1 MSKYGYLV
9 AVCAASI
16 ACGVNPSLADVTWTA
31 AGGHA
36 AITLDRDQLDSLG
49 LVIRSE
55 ADAPINGSPAAL
67 VLNVDA
73 RSDLTILT
81 SANQLLE
88 VSRGG
93 VLFSEPV
100 MLAFEGKQT
109 NIKGLILHIEPGSNG
124 GHFKA
129 VMTSAGST
137 DVLFELRDARSMF
150 ANNAT
155 GLFLDIRRA
164 ELRIAPTLAELL
176 NDHSLT
182 DVQIGAMD
190 LRLNV
195 AFAGG
200 DDESEADAMFA
211 DDGGTPRAP
220 NGPDVIVGGVGVSGT
235 NGSNQN
241 DVVNFGPSG
250 DTKAFSVATTSCNIG
265 NQTLWW
271 YDCGDI
277 NNPICARHPVI
288 SQNIFRLKEGR
299 FEQLGQSWLKHGFCA
314 LSQNLCQLGCS
325 ATDCDTLGVGCSD
338 PYTASRNS
346 SGLGPKSEVNAFT
359 GVFPYPFGLN
369 PTGPSQIAG
378 RTQAKNN
385 DINPTLNAG
394 ALYFVETAY
403 ITQDDA
409 AAGNADNNCS
419 YRPISF
425 NASMNM
431 VFNGPTVQ
439 QIQAIRAWKANDPSV
454 VETDIRVPNE
464 GLMILAAKA
473 SDNGNGTWHYEY
485 ALFNQNSDRS
495 ARSFSVPVGGAE
507 ITNIGFRDVDYHS
520 GEPYSLVDWTATNT
534 DGVLTWSTQTF
545 AQNVNA
551 NALRWGTMYNFR
563 FDANVAPSE
572 EHDLITIGLFKPGTP
587 TSVTALS
594 VVPTPSPLFMN
605 LVGPAPIDV
614 MPACRSVSF
623 DVSIEPGSQNLL
635 AGSPTLHYRYDNG
648 PFLTEPLVALG
659 GNLHR
664 ATLPPCECGAD
675 VEYYVSAEGHLGA
688 TVLLPDT
695 APAVAFTP
703 QVGKAVSVNILD
715 ENFDDGMPPGWT
727 ATSLWNIT
735 SSCPV
740 APANCSSGQWA
751 YFGQTSTCTYDTGT
765 TSNGNLSVNISIPDT
780 LEAELRYCSNFE
792 REAFAQSDWPAVK
805 INGVT
810 VDQPAFGGLGSSPWV
825 ERVVNLTPY
834 AGQNVTLT
842 FNFNTSDAFV
852 NNFRGWQIDNVR
864 LSVIEVQ
871 CNAVAPVVA
880 GDLTGDGLVDGRD
893 VVEFTAAAL
902 QSSIDPEHLCPGD
915 FNGDGVVND
924 LDVTGMVDALMNQ

>member
-1 MSKYGYLV
+1 MLKYGCLV

-16 ACGVNPSLADVTWTA
+16 ACDVNSAQADVIWTA

-55 ADAPINGSPAAL
+55 ADDAANGSPAAL
-67 VLNVDA
+67 VLSVDD
-73 RSDLTILT
+73 RSDLTLLT

-93 VLFSEPV
+93 VRFPESASLEFN
-100 MLAFEGKQT
+100 GKQT
-109 NIKGLILHIEPGSNG
+109 KLKGLILQVEPGSNG

-129 VMTSAGST
+129 VLTSADSPSI
-137 DVLFELRDARSMF
+137 LFELSDAKSMF

-155 GLFLDIRRA
+155 GLYLDIRRA
-164 ELRIAPTLAELL
+164 DVRVAPALASLL
-176 NDHSLT
+176 NGESLAGK
-182 DVQIGAMD
+182 QIGTMD
-190 LRLNV
+190 LRLYV
-195 AFAGG
+195 DFAGG
-200 DDESEADAMFA
+200 DDVSEAEPMFA
-211 DDGGTPRAP
+211 DDGGAPRAP
-220 NGPDVIVGGVGVSGT
+220 NGPDVIVGGVGVSGV
-235 NGSNQN
+235 GPN

-288 SQNIFRLKEGR
+288 SQNIFRLKGGR

-325 ATDCDTLGVGCSD
+325 ATDCDTLGIGCSD

-359 GVFPYPFGLN
+359 GVFPYPFGFN

-378 RTQAKNN
+378 RTQAKTN

-425 NASMNM
+425 DAGMNM
-431 VFNGPTVQ
+431 VFNGSTVQ

-520 GEPYSLVDWTATNT
+520 GEPYSLTDWTASTT

-587 TSVTALS
+587 ASVTALT
-594 VVPTPSPLFMN
+594 VVPTPSPLFIN
-605 LVGPAPIDV
+605 LAGPAPIDV

-635 AGSPTLHYRYDNG
+635 AGSPTLHYRYDDG
-648 PFLTEPLVALG
+648 PFQTEPLVALG

-664 ATLPPCECGAD
+664 ATLPPCDCGAEA
-675 VEYYVSAEGHLGA
+675 EYYVSAEGHLGGI
-688 TVLLPDT
+688 VYLPDT

-703 QVGKAVSVNILD
+703 QVGKAVTVNIID
-715 ENFDDGMPPGWT
+715 ENFNAGLPVGWS
-727 ATSLWNIT
+727 ATGLWNVT

-751 YFGQTSTCTYDTGT
+751 YFGQTSTCNYETGAVA
-765 TSNGNLSVNISIPDT
+765 NGNLSVDVAIPDT
-780 LEAELRYCSNFE
+780 LTAELRYCSNFE
-792 REAFAQSDWPAVK
+792 REAFALSDWPSVR

-810 VDQPAFGGLGSSPWV
+810 VDQPAFGGLGSSQWV

-842 FNFNTSDAFV
+842 FNFNTNDAFV

-864 LSVIEVQ
+864 LSVIDVQ

-902 QSSIDPEHLCPGD
+902 QSSVDPEHLCPGD